1 MAKKINL
8 TSGSIFAGN
17 PITFTIQPETLDSP
31 SFHRV
36 IIEVNFDNGG
46 SYETVKLTVPVTTEG
61 NNVVLD
67 VSSALRIPLDNFPY
81 TATTKTFP
89 LVRWYIK
96 AYDEYMNK
104 NGEVHTGVGEVYYPQ
119 KPVADTDTDLR
130 CIAGAMS
137 DMERILSNPSPAV
150 KDFSRK
156 PTSIPEVTV
165 VGESFSYPVSY
176 ASSQILASSTALTA
190 PTSSEQKITK
200 EGSQT
205 IGGHALYALPSSEAE
220 NRSTFRFINA
230 RGCLESINIPKAY
243 SKKLSVETTPYTIA
257 VQETFNT
264 FSRSA
269 IKKQNNRE
277 SWLYQSDP
285 LDTAWLYWYLHEFL
299 MSEHVW
305 LKVKDT
311 WLSCTITQEDEIT
324 ISDNTTQNMYSVSV
338 TAKLDING
346 SPYL

>member
-61 NNVVLD
+61 NNVALD

-104 NGEVHTGVGEVYYPQ
+104 NGEVHTGVGEVYYPK
-119 KPVADTDTDLR
+119 KPVAGTDTDLR

-156 PTSIPEVTV
+156 PTSVPEVTV
-165 VGESFSYPVSY
+165 VGEFFSYPVSY
-176 ASSQILASSTALTA
+176 VSSQMLASSTALTA
-190 PTSSEQKITK
+190 PTSSEQEITR

-324 ISDNTTQNMYSVSV
+324 ISDSTTQNMYSVSF

>member
-61 NNVVLD
+61 NNVALD

-104 NGEVHTGVGEVYYPQ
+104 NGEVHTSVGEVYYPQ
-119 KPVADTDTDLR
+119 KPVAGTDTDLR

-176 ASSQILASSTALTA
+176 VSAQMLASSTALTA

-269 IKKQNNRE
+269 IKK
-277 SWLYQSDP
+277 
-285 LDTAWLYWYLHEFL
+285 
-299 MSEHVW
+299 
-305 LKVKDT
+305 
-311 WLSCTITQEDEIT
+311 
-324 ISDNTTQNMYSVSV
+324 
-338 TAKLDING
+338 
-346 SPYL
+346 

>member
-61 NNVVLD
+61 NNVALD

-104 NGEVHTGVGEVYYPQ
+104 NGEVHTSVGEVYYPQ
-119 KPVADTDTDLR
+119 KPVAGTDTDLR

-176 ASSQILASSTALTA
+176 VSAQMLASSTALTA
-190 PTSSEQKITK
+190 PTSSEQEITK

-220 NRSTFRFINA
+220 TRSTFRFINA
-230 RGCLESINIPKAY
+230 CGCLESINIPKAY

-264 FSRSA
+264 LSRSA

-324 ISDNTTQNMYSVSV
+324 ISDNTTQNMYSVSF